1 MSDPEVGTNKLAARL
16 TVTAALLLGIS
27 TIVLFTALPGPGG
40 RFALLAV
47 VIVLGVAV
55 FAAGSRAFGRFAYAV
70 GPAVCRGI
78 GGGAIVLG
86 AYLSGPLLVHV
97 VGETSLVV
105 SVLLTFLPAFLALVA
120 LALKGADAGVVG
132 AAAVVPTVLVL
143 LLAAGEAGPGTTA
156 LSLLALAVVAAV
168 IAVPAPSSWSTAGIS
183 AGSIAAAAAIGGGAT
198 PLGAVTG
205 PSVVDAVPEPAMRVL
220 VIVAGLALIA
230 LFGALA
236 MLRRDT
242 AGGVLVALAL
252 ASPVPMLVHDQM
264 VPGHVDSASIAM
276 AAVPLA
282 VVIAVA
288 CAVTLDAARQ
298 FAGRLAGWLRPGGST
313 TVPALLSV
321 AGLTAVVFAAQPLP
335 SMVADHRL
343 QGAIAVVLLAFAVA
357 LALRLTGMPGAVVAV
372 AALIGL
378 QTMSPWRRLLA
389 GLVDNAGDPFA
400 HLKVIVGVTV
410 VAAVAVS
417 WLLVRRHRHV
427 GVVAAAAY
435 LLAGTLADLVRASAL
450 LGGWSD
456 REAVWV
462 TTTIVPLL
470 VLGLP
475 AAVAALVARGTATRV
490 SGQAVAALMLAIGG
504 FSLFKALLRTFS
516 GANPGMPTVLTPTD
530 FTALTSLDQAGVP
543 VAFGVA
549 GLLLLAALATLSTTR
564 HPNAAVTAA
573 AMLFVVGGAQ
583 VVLGIALQAGGGA
596 AFDLAQWIVLGV
608 SAVGTAAA
616 IVAVRSTPSYLAAGQ
631 ARPPGGPLPAAQT

>member
-1 MSDPEVGTNKLAARL
+1 MSDPEVGTNQLAARL
-16 TVTAALLLGIS
+16 AVTAALLLGIS

-47 VIVLGVAV
+47 VIALGVAV

-70 GPAVCRGI
+70 SPAVCRGI

-97 VGETSLVV
+97 VGEASLVV
-105 SVLLTFLPAFLALVA
+105 SVLLTFLPAFVALLALSLRGMAV
-120 LALKGADAGVVG
+120 GVVG

-156 LSLLALAVVAAV
+156 LSLLALSVVAAV

-183 AGSIAAAAAIGGGAT
+183 AGSIAAAAAVGGGAT
-198 PLGAVTG
+198 PMGAVTG
-205 PSVVDAVPEPAMRVL
+205 PPVFDAVPEPAMRAL

-242 AGGVLVALAL
+242 AGGVLVGLAL
-252 ASPVPMLVHDQM
+252 AAPVPVLVHDQM
-264 VPGHVDSASIAM
+264 VSGQIDSASLAM

-282 VVIAVA
+282 VAIAVA
-288 CAVTLDAARQ
+288 CAVTLNPARQ
-298 FAGRLAGWLRPGGST
+298 IAGRLAGWLRPGGST

-321 AGLTAVVFAAQPLP
+321 AGVTAVVFAAQALP
-335 SMVADHRL
+335 ALVADHRL
-343 QGAIAVVLLAFAVA
+343 QGAIAVVLLAFAVV
-357 LALRLTGMPGAVVAV
+357 LALRLPGMPGAVVAA

-410 VAAVAVS
+410 VAAVGVS
-417 WLLVRRHRHV
+417 WLLLRRHRHV

-450 LGGWSD
+450 LGGWAD

-516 GANPGMPTVLTPTD
+516 GANAGMPTVLTPTD

-543 VAFGVA
+543 VALGVA

-564 HPNAAVTAA
+564 HPNAAVPAA
-573 AMLFVVGGAQ
+573 AMLFAVGGTQ
-583 VVLGIALQAGGGA
+583 VVLGIALQTGGGA
-596 AFDLAQWIVLGV
+596 AFDLVQWIVLGISGV
-608 SAVGTAAA
+608 VTSAAVVT
-616 IVAVRSTPSYLAAGQ
+616 VRSSPSPLAAG
-631 ARPPGGPLPAAQT
+631 

>member
-1 MSDPEVGTNKLAARL
+1 MSDPEVGTNQLAARL

-27 TIVLFTALPGPGG
+27 TIVLFTAIPGRAG

-47 VIVLGVAV
+47 VILFGVAV
-55 FAAGSRAFGRFAYAV
+55 FTAGSRAFGRFSYTV
-70 GPAVCRGI
+70 GPAVCRGV

-97 VGETSLVV
+97 FGETSLVV
-105 SVLLTFLPAFLALVA
+105 SVLLTFLPAFLALLV
-120 LALKGADAGVVG
+120 LAVKGVHAGVVG
-132 AAAVVPTVLVL
+132 AAVVVPTALVL
-143 LLAAGEAGPGTTA
+143 LLAATGAGPGTTA

-168 IAVPAPSSWSTAGIS
+168 VAVPAPSSWSTAGIS
-183 AGSIAAAAAIGGGAT
+183 AGATAAAAAVGGGAT
-198 PLGAVTG
+198 PLGALTG
-205 PSVVDAVPEPAMRVL
+205 PPVVDAVPAPGMRAL
-220 VIVAGLALIA
+220 VIVAGLGLMA

-242 AGGVLVALAL
+242 AGGVLVGLAL
-252 ASPVPMLVHDQM
+252 VVPVPMLVAG
-264 VPGHVDSASIAM
+264 PVDSASVAM

-288 CAVTLDAARQ
+288 CAVTLDPARLV
-298 FAGRLAGWLRPGGST
+298 AGRLAGWLRPGGST

-321 AGLTAVVFAAQPLP
+321 AGVTAVVFAAQPLP
-335 SMVADHRL
+335 SLVADHRP
-343 QGAIAVVLLAFAVA
+343 QGAITVVLLAFAVV
-357 LALRLTGMPGAVVAV
+357 LALRLPGVPGVIVAA

-389 GLVDNAGDPFA
+389 GLVDTAGDPFA

-410 VAAVAVS
+410 VAAIGVT

-427 GVVAAAAY
+427 GVVVAAAY

-450 LGGWSD
+450 LSGWSD

-475 AAVAALVARGTATRV
+475 AAVAALIARAAPTRLA
-490 SGQAVAALMLAIGG
+490 GQAVAALMLAIGG

-516 GANPGMPTVLTPTD
+516 GADAGTPTVLTPTD

-543 VAFGVA
+543 VALGVA
-549 GLLLLAALATLSTTR
+549 GLLLLAALTALSTTH
-564 HPNAAVTAA
+564 HPSAAVTAA
-573 AMLFVVGGAQ
+573 AMLFVVGGTQ
-583 VVLGIALQAGGGA
+583 VVLGIALQTGGGA
-596 AFDLAQWIVLGV
+596 AFDLVQWTVLGV
-608 SAVGTAAA
+608 SAVVTTAAV
-616 IVAVRSTPSYLAAGQ
+616 VAVRSSQSPLAAGK
-631 ARPPGGPLPAAQT
+631 ARPPDGPLPAAQT